1 MIKNKKTLY
10 AVIISV
16 LFCCCVGLLFNA
28 NSPTESVQTV
38 SAADKYYSLSVDGES
53 YDTDINS
60 SSAVVRRRFPIKCSA
75 DLANEF
81 INDDSYN
88 HFLFVYGRRDM
99 IEFLYKYRVNI
110 DYTPLYCTSNAS
122 DYFDS
127 NGFDFGSTSSKLHDC
142 LDNLIAHDK
151 TGTLG
156 YTAFE
161 AGDVSSQRIY
171 NYINFAKNAT
181 NLFDYGYFIEYYY
194 STVFSFDLRAD
205 RYPRFFSPRSD
216 FENIVSRASNYS
228 ENTVGAYEKALGI
241 YKSGNTTV
249 TCNYYTSV
257 SNGFNKWEPASFQIS
272 VPSVYVPDKEYVWQQ
287 ILNSNYVNGRGLVA
301 FNVNYVPTSTGVF
314 QGDYISYETFGSR
327 TIRQANGYD
336 YSYSSGSIPSDV
348 SVNIQYSDYKYSDFF
363 ARISNNNSEVD
374 NELAIDYFPTVSA
387 ANGKYYL
394 TFDCQEIIDKFGNTL
409 RWSVADGISFTWNES
424 DVKPHVSVTSEYD
437 SVTQEDG
444 SEKVFL
450 KKLIVAFDDGYQN
463 NLFGLQIEGLAQIT
477 PSTAFDCK
485 IAYKNLDESL
495 IETDS
500 EYSIENKVYDMDFG
514 ELNAAILSETS
525 DYAKYVYDSINPT
538 VLHGITYMEPIYVVY
553 EANYETQKAI
563 FIVEYSYKRVLVVR
577 NDKTDDIFV
586 AAYNDGLSEQ
596 RLSAY
601 NVTLPDNYRSVG
613 IKDYD
618 EEYIT
623 VSLDKDNALN
633 SVFSLNSAKTG
644 SIDMTL
650 VLSDKWVVVIN
661 YLTQY
666 ENSCFA
672 EMQTEKLEIKVS
684 DYENVRNLSASDLC
698 TILGKEIE
706 FLNFSRKSVKISE
719 INVSFNEKTLIYE
732 INLTYTRLS
741 LKATN
746 SDGSSY
752 EMLIGLTPF
761 SEWCNSFGQDWSILY
776 LAPEVFKY
784 EDDVDKDKLY
794 GFFSIV
800 TFKEQIS
807 NFNSWFKQF
816 TGDGC
821 TTVFS
826 QKEVKGSGFYK
837 FMNENAWL
845 LPTIGTLA
853 GTVTGFFL
861 GNPVGGAVG
870 GAAVGTMLDYAV
882 LSMAEAANDENGT
895 YYSYFFYLDGTSDKS
910 YVAHNGA
917 DSYEDES
924 SAVKNFG
931 EDVSDWLNGVVEQI
945 KSSPFFTVIS
955 IIFGVVVA
963 LFVIGI
969 LVNLFKWIFKDD
981 RRNR

>member
-1 MIKNKKTLY
+1 MIKNKKKFY

-16 LFCCCVGLLFNA
+16 LFCCCIGFLFNA

-38 SAADKYYSLSVDGES
+38 SAADKYYTLSVDGES
-53 YDTDINS
+53 YDWDINS

-81 INDDSYN
+81 VNDDKYN
-88 HFLFVYGRRDM
+88 HFLFVYGRRDI
-99 IEFLYKYRVNI
+99 IEFLYKYRVNT
-110 DYTPLYCTSNAS
+110 DYTPLYCTSNSS

-127 NGFDFGSTSSKLHDC
+127 DGFDFGSTSSKLHDC

-156 YTAFE
+156 YTAFS
-161 AGDVSSQRIY
+161 AGDVSGQRIY
-171 NYINFAKNAT
+171 NYINFAENAN

-194 STVFSFDLRAD
+194 STIFSFDLRAE

-216 FENIVSRASNYS
+216 FDYIVSRASNYS
-228 ENTVGAYEKALGI
+228 EDTVGAYEKALGI

-257 SNGFNKWEPASFQIS
+257 VNGFNKWKSESFQIS

-301 FNVNYVPTSTGVF
+301 FNVNYYAAPAGAVQDNGYTPP
-314 QGDYISYETFGSR
+314 ETFGSR
-327 TIRQANGYD
+327 IIRQANGYD
-336 YSYSSGSIPSDV
+336 YSYSSGSIPSNV
-348 SVNIQYSDYKYSDFF
+348 SVNIQYSDYKYSDFC

-387 ANGKYYL
+387 ADGKYYL
-394 TFDCQEIIDKFGNTL
+394 TFDCQKIIDIFGNTL
-409 RWSVADGISFTWNES
+409 RWSVADGISFTWSES
-424 DVKPHVSVTSEYD
+424 DVKPHVSVTRENDSE
-437 SVTQEDG
+437 SG
-444 SEKVFL
+444 SL
-450 KKLIVAFDDGYQN
+450 KKLTVAFDDGYQS

-477 PSTAFDCK
+477 PSVEFDCK
-485 IAYKNLDESL
+485 IVYKNLDDSL
-495 IETDS
+495 TETDS
-500 EYSIENKVYDMDFG
+500 EYVIEEKVYDMDFG
-514 ELNAAILSETS
+514 KLKAAILLETS
-525 DYAKYVYDSINPT
+525 DYAKYIYDSINPS
-538 VLHGITYMEPIYVVY
+538 VLHGITYMKPDEVVY
-553 EANYETQKAI
+553 EANYDTYKAI
-563 FIVEYSYKRVLVVR
+563 FTVVYSYNRVLVVR

-596 RLSAY
+596 RLSTY
-601 NVTLPDNYRSVG
+601 NVTLPANYRAVG
-613 IKDYD
+613 IENYD
-618 EEYIT
+618 KEYIT

-633 SVFSLNSAKTG
+633 SVFSLNTAKTG
-644 SIDMTL
+644 SINMTL
-650 VLSDKWVVVIN
+650 ALSNKWVVVIN

-672 EMQTEKLEIKVS
+672 EMQTEKLEINVG
-684 DYENVRNLSASDLC
+684 DYGNIYNLSVSDLC
-698 TILGKEIE
+698 TILGKDIE
-706 FLNFSRKSVKISE
+706 YLNFSKKSVKVSE
-719 INVSFNEKTLIYE
+719 IVVSFNEKTLIYE

-741 LKATN
+741 LKVTN

-752 EMLIGLTPF
+752 EMMIGLTPF

-776 LAPEVFKY
+776 LAPDVFKY
-784 EDDVDKDKLY
+784 EDDVEKDKLY

-800 TFKEQIS
+800 TFKERIS

-821 TTVFS
+821 TTVFT

-837 FMNENAWL
+837 FMKENSWL

-882 LSMAEAANDENGT
+882 LSMAEAMNDENGT

-917 DSYEDES
+917 DSYDDES

-955 IIFGVVVA
+955 VIFGVVVA
-963 LFVIGI
+963 LFVIGL